1 MRARVRPGSVR
12 ASADGRYDAIVIG
25 GGHNGLVCAA
35 YLARGGLRTLLL
47 ERRDR
52 VGGAVAT
59 TELAPGVRA
68 PLLAHSVGRLRPSVV
83 RDLRLGTHRLRLVAP
98 EVRSVA
104 LRADGP
110 PLTSWGD
117 AEQTASELA
126 TESPR
131 DAAAYPGFDRQ
142 TRALSGL
149 LARLMA
155 MTPPDPSRP
164 AVADALSALRLG
176 LGYRGLG
183 TQDGRAFLRVLPMP
197 IADHL
202 EDWFENDALRAA
214 LAWRGVRYSAMGPRD
229 AGSTQTFL
237 ADTAG
242 TGEGAAGETVFA
254 RGGPG
259 ALADALAAAGA
270 EAGVTIRTGVTVAS
284 VRTRGDRAN
293 GVVLS
298 DGEEIEAAV
307 VISGL
312 DPKHTLLRLLDP
324 ALLGPHLGWQAGNLR
339 LKGSVAKVNLAL
351 AELPRFSGFPDP
363 DEARRRLRGRIL
375 IAPSVA
381 FIDRAADA
389 VKAGRVAEQ
398 PVLEVTIPSLVDT
411 SLVDDGVPARHVM
424 SVLVQGTPYHR
435 RAGDWDA
442 DRESLADGVTAQL
455 EAVAPGIGAQV
466 VARQV
471 LTPLDLERDHGLTEG
486 HPLHGEPSLDQWFA
500 WRPLLGSASYRLPVD
515 GLYLCGSGA
524 HPGGGVTGW
533 PGQKAAREVLADWK
547 RSSGWR

>member
-1 MRARVRPGSVR
+1 MRPPEN
-12 ASADGRYDAIVIG
+12 GRYDAIVIG

-47 ERRDR
+47 ERRGR

-59 TELAPGVRA
+59 SELAPGVRV
-68 PLLAHSVGRLRPSVV
+68 PLLAHSVGRLRPSVM
-83 RDLRLGTHRLRLVAP
+83 RNLRLDAHRLRLVAP

-104 LRADGP
+104 LRPDGP
-110 PLTSWGD
+110 PITLWSDAQRTAAELTI
-117 AEQTASELA
+117 
-126 TESPR
+126 ESPR
-131 DAAAYPGFDRQ
+131 DAAVYTGFDRQ
-142 TRALSGL
+142 SRAFSGL

-164 AVADALSALRLG
+164 GVADGLSALRLG

-183 TQDGRAFLRVLPMP
+183 MQDGRAFLRVLPMP

-202 EDWFENDALRAA
+202 EDWFEGDALRAA
-214 LAWRGVRYSAMGPRD
+214 LTWRGVRYSAMGPRD
-229 AGSTQTFL
+229 AGSSQTFL

-242 TGEGAAGETVFA
+242 SSDGAAGETVFA

-259 ALADALAAAGA
+259 ALAAALAAAGA
-270 EAGVTIRTGVTVAS
+270 AAGLTIRTGATVEA
-284 VRTRGDRAN
+284 VRTRGDRAD

-298 DGEEIEAAV
+298 DGQEIAAALV
-307 VISGL
+307 VSGL
-312 DPKHTLLRLLDP
+312 DPKRTLLRLLDP
-324 ALLGPHLGWQAGNLR
+324 ALLGPQLGWQAGNLR

-351 AELPRFSGFPDP
+351 AELPRFSDFADS
-363 DEARRRLRGRIL
+363 DEARRRLRGRIVM
-375 IAPSVA
+375 APSMA

-398 PVLEVTIPSLVDT
+398 PVLEATIPSLVDP
-411 SLVDDGVPARHVM
+411 SLVDEGAPARHVM
-424 SVLVQGTPYHR
+424 SILVQGTPYHR
-435 RAGDWDA
+435 REGDWDA
-442 DRESLADGVTAQL
+442 DRESLGDGVMAQL

-500 WRPLLGSASYRLPVD
+500 WRPLLGFASYRLPVE

-533 PGQKAAREVLADWK
+533 PGQNAARQVLADWK
-547 RSSGWR
+547 RRSRWR